1 MGIEKKEKDQKFI
14 SIYKAHVDE
23 VYSFIYLRTGLN
35 QTTAEDLTEEIFV
48 EAYKA
53 LSGFRGQSSERTW
66 IFSIARN
73 LLNDFYRK
81 QYRSQ
86 MEIACLDDE
95 IYENL
100 PDDSQDVQE
109 MQIKALEKENIRT
122 CLSQLPKQYEII
134 LTLKY
139 MDDKSVKEIAE
150 ILEKSPKAI
159 ESLLYRAKAAFVK
172 KYRRIIEQEET

>member
-1 MGIEKKEKDQKFI
+1 MGIEKKEKDKKFI
-14 SIYKAHVDE
+14 SLYQAHVDE

-48 EAYKA
+48 EVYKA
-53 LSGFRGQSSERTW
+53 LSGFRGMSSERTW

-73 LLNDFYRK
+73 LLNDYFRR

-86 MEIACLDDE
+86 IEIACLDE
-95 IYENL
+95 ETYENL
-100 PDDSQDVQE
+100 PDESQDVQE
-109 MQIKALEKENIRT
+109 MQLKALEKENVRT

-134 LTLKY
+134 LILKY
-139 MDDKSVKEIAE
+139 MDDKSVKEIAG

-172 KYRRIIEQEET
+172 KYTQIIEQEES